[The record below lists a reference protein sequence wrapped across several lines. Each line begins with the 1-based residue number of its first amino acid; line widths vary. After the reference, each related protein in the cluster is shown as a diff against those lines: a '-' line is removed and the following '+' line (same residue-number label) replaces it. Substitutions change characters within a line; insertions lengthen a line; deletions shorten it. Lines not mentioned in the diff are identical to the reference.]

1 MFHVIPRDLE
11 IFKGGRELKILFF
24 FEILNILKLFG
35 KLQVVISKV
44 GGKL

>member
-11 IFKGGRELKILFF
+11 IFKGGERIENFDF
-24 FEILNILKLFG
+24 FEILNILEFFG